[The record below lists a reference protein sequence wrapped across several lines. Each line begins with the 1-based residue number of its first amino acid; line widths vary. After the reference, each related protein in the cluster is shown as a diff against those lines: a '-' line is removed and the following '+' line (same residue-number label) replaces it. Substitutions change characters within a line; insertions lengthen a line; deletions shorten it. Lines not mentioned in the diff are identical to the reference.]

1 MLLNVMKSH
10 KKFFAVTSFFLY
22 VTCLTFSW
30 VLMQPPYSV
39 ADEPSHTIKAVAS
52 AYGQFDRPQV
62 IGQFGYGAYSYEVP
76 KVFTSIWHSTC
87 YNDDT
92 RTTAACIGDFPP
104 GTELV
109 GTTSTA
115 GPNPPTY
122 YVAIGWLGR
131 LFPSQTGFYLMR
143 FLGALLFCLTLTF
156 TFALQY
162 FKSKSRNAW
171 ISIPLLLTPA
181 VSSFSAVINPFA
193 YEIAAAALF
202 WTSMILLIDAGNS
215 YKNSKQLWGA
225 LVGSALFLSC
235 IRPAAFVW
243 ISAIMF
249 FVVVSVPGN
258 ITRQINFH
266 QKRVKSIAGLAFNAV
281 VISLALTYRS
291 QTDLVIDPTNAITP
305 MVGAGGDIFT
315 NMSLS
320 YQRLGIFFRQLFGFF
335 GWTSFYPPVAVPI
348 FFLTAITISIVIM
361 RISTWRLRTSLVALM
376 GFVYLGPVVLE
387 GARASSLGFFYQGR
401 YMLPVA
407 IGIPIF
413 IWLRGEERGLNRYTL
428 PLTRTIVGLSTGS
441 SIFAANYVARRFVSG
456 TDGRILWFFD
466 VKWSPPGGPYLLFG
480 LLACSMIGACLMV
493 VSVVSVNEAPL
504 QRDTVD
510 SIQSR

>member
-10 KKFFAVTSFFLY
+10 KKFFAIASFFLY

-30 VLMQPPYSV
+30 VLLQPPYSV
-39 ADEPSHTIKAVAS
+39 SDEPSHTIKAVAS

-115 GPNPPTY
+115 GPYPPTY

-156 TFALQY
+156 TFALQHL
-162 FKSKSRNAW
+162 KSKSHNAW
-171 ISIPLLLTPA
+171 VSVPLLLTPA
-181 VSSFSAVINPFA
+181 VCSFSAVINPFA

-202 WTSMILLIDAGNS
+202 WTSAFLLSDSRHPNRE
-215 YKNSKQLWGA
+215 SKQLWGA
-225 LVGSALFLSC
+225 LVGSALFFSC

-243 ISAIMF
+243 LTMITF
-249 FVVVSVPGN
+249 FVIISVPGN
-258 ITRQINFH
+258 VNRQFNF
-266 QKRVKSIAGLAFNAV
+266 QDKRIRLIAGIAFNAI
-281 VISLALTYRS
+281 VISLALSYRT
-291 QTDLVIDPTNAITP
+291 QTDLVVDPTNAITP

-335 GWTSFYPPVAVPI
+335 GWTSFYPPVAVPL

-361 RISTWRLRTSLVALM
+361 RISTWRLRSGLAALM

-413 IWLRGEERGLNRYTL
+413 IWLRGEEREPNRYTL
-428 PLTRTIVGLSTGS
+428 LLTRTIIGLSAGS

-456 TDGRILWFFD
+456 TDGRVLWFLD
-466 VKWSPPGGPYLLFG
+466 VNWSPPGGPYVLLG
-480 LLACSMIGACLMV
+480 LLVFSMIGACLMV
-493 VSVVSVNEAPL
+493 ASVVTVNEAPL

>member
-30 VLMQPPYSV
+30 VLLQPPYSV
-39 ADEPSHTIKAVAS
+39 SDEPSHTIKAVAS

-92 RTTAACIGDFPP
+92 RTTAACVGDFPP
-104 GTELV
+104 STEIV
-109 GTTSTA
+109 GSTSTA

-143 FLGALLFCLTLTF
+143 FLGALLFSLALTF
-156 TFALQY
+156 TFALQ
-162 FKSKSRNAW
+162 FLKSKSRNAW
-171 ISIPLLLTPA
+171 VSILLLLTPA

-202 WTSMILLIDAGNS
+202 WTSAFLLTDKSRSNREA
-215 YKNSKQLWGA
+215 KQLWTSLA
-225 LVGSALFLSC
+225 ISAFFLSC

-243 ISAIMF
+243 ISVIMF
-249 FVVVSVPGN
+249 FVVISVPGN
-258 ITRQINFH
+258 ITHPKQFSEKKIR
-266 QKRVKSIAGLAFNAV
+266 SILGVAFNAV
-281 VISLALTYRS
+281 VISIALTYRA
-291 QTDLVIDPTNAITP
+291 QTDLVVDPTGATTP
-305 MVGAGGDIFT
+305 MVGAGGDILS
-315 NMSLS
+315 NMLIS
-320 YQRLGIFFRQLFGFF
+320 YERLGSFFRQLFGFF
-335 GWTSFYPPVAVPI
+335 GWTSFYPPVVVPVLFVAAVA
-348 FFLTAITISIVIM
+348 LSIAIM
-361 RISTWRLRTSLVALM
+361 RISTWRLRSGLAALM
-376 GFVYLGPVVLE
+376 AFVYLGPVVLE

-407 IGIPIF
+407 IGIPMY
-413 IWLRGEERGLNRYTL
+413 IWLRGEEREPNRYTL
-428 PLTRTIVGLSTGS
+428 LLTRTIVGLSAGS

-466 VKWSPPGGPYLLFG
+466 VKWNPPGGVYISLG
-480 LLACSMIGACLMV
+480 LLVGAMIGVCLLMAIV
-493 VSVVSVNEAPL
+493 VSDYESKPQMDL
-504 QRDTVD
+504 VD
-510 SIQSR
+510 SVQSR

>member
-62 IGQFGYGAYSYEVP
+62 IGQFGYGAYVYEVP

-202 WTSMILLIDAGNS
+202 WTSTILLTDAHDSNR
-215 YKNSKQLWGA
+215 KSKQLWA
-225 LVGSALFLSC
+225 SLVISAVFLAS
-235 IRPAAFVW
+235 IRSTAFVW

-258 ITRQINFH
+258 ITHRKQLSE
-266 QKRVKSIAGLAFNAV
+266 KKMRSILGVALNAI
-281 VISLALTYRS
+281 VISIALTYRK
-291 QTDLVIDPTNAITP
+291 QTDLVDDPTNTIAP
-305 MVGAGGDIFT
+305 MVGAGGDIFS
-315 NMSLS
+315 NMLIS
-320 YQRLGIFFRQLFGFF
+320 YERLGSFFRQLFGYF
-335 GWTSFYPPVAVPI
+335 GWTSFYPPVVVPVL
-348 FFLTAITISIVIM
+348 FVTCVVMSVGIM
-361 RISTWRLRTSLVALM
+361 RISSWRLRSGLVALSA
-376 GFVYLGPVVLE
+376 FVYFGPVVLE
-387 GARASSLGFFYQGR
+387 GARASSWGFFYQGR
-401 YMLPVA
+401 YILPVA
-407 IGIPIF
+407 IGIPIY
-413 IWLRGEERGLNRYTL
+413 IWLRGEERVRNRYTL
-428 PLTRTIVGLSTGS
+428 PLTRTIVGLSAGS

-456 TDGRILWFFD
+456 TDGRILWFLD
-466 VKWSPPGGPYLLFG
+466 VKWSPPGGPYVLLG

-493 VSVVSVNEAPL
+493 ASVTSVNEAPP
-504 QRDTVD
+504 QMDIID
-510 SIQSR
+510 SIRSS

>member
-92 RTTAACIGDFPP
+92 RITAACIGDFPP

-131 LFPSQTGFYLMR
+131 MFPSQTGFYLMR

-171 ISIPLLLTPA
+171 ISIPLLFTPA

-202 WTSMILLIDAGNS
+202 WTSAFLLSDSRNPNS
-215 YKNSKQLWGA
+215 ESKQLWGA
-225 LVGSALFLSC
+225 LVGSALFFSC

-243 ISAIMF
+243 LTMITF
-249 FVVVSVPGN
+249 FVIISVPGN
-258 ITRQINFH
+258 VNRQLNF
-266 QKRVKSIAGLAFNAV
+266 QDKRIRSIVGIAFNAI
-281 VISLALTYRS
+281 VISLALSYRT
-291 QTDLVIDPTNAITP
+291 QTDLVVDPANTIAP
-305 MVGAGGDIFT
+305 MVGPGGSVFS
-315 NMSLS
+315 NMLVS
-320 YQRLGIFFRQLFGFF
+320 YRHLGVFFRQLFGFF
-335 GWTSFYPPVAVPI
+335 GRTSFYPPVVVPVLFVTAAVM
-348 FFLTAITISIVIM
+348 SIGIM
-361 RISTWRLRTSLVALM
+361 RIPTWRLRVGLAALLSLVY
-376 GFVYLGPVVLE
+376 FGPVVLE
-387 GARASSLGFFYQGR
+387 GTRAGHLGFFYQGR
-401 YMLPVA
+401 YILPVA
-407 IGIPIF
+407 IGIPTY
-413 IWLRGEERGLNRYTL
+413 IWLRGEERERNRYTL
-428 PLTRTIVGLSTGS
+428 PLTRTIVGLSAGS

-456 TDGRILWFFD
+456 TDGRVLWFLD
-466 VKWSPPGGPYLLFG
+466 VKWSPPGGPYVLLG
-480 LLACSMIGACLMV
+480 LLACSMVGACLMV
-493 VSVVSVNEAPL
+493 ASVVSVNEAPL
-504 QRDTVD
+504 QRDIVD
-510 SIQSR
+510 SIRSR

>member
-1 MLLNVMKSH
+1 MKSH
-10 KKFFAVTSFFLY
+10 KKHFAVLSFFLY

-39 ADEPSHTIKAVAS
+39 ADEPAHTIKAVAS

-62 IGQFGYGAYSYEVP
+62 IGQFGYGAYSYDVP

-143 FLGALLFCLTLTF
+143 FLGAFLFCLTLTF
-156 TFALQY
+156 TFALQF

-171 ISIPLLLTPA
+171 VSLLMLLTPA

-202 WTSMILLIDAGNS
+202 WTSAFLLTDKSRSNRKA
-215 YKNSKQLWGA
+215 KQLWA
-225 LVGSALFLSC
+225 SLIISAVFFSC

-243 ISAIMF
+243 ISVVMF
-249 FVVVSVPGN
+249 FVIVSVPGN
-258 ITRQINFH
+258 ITRQLNF
-266 QKRVKSIAGLAFNAV
+266 QDKKMRSILGIAFNAV
-281 VISLALTYRS
+281 VISLALSYRT
-291 QTDLVIDPTNAITP
+291 QTDLVVDPTNTIAP
-305 MVGAGGDIFT
+305 MVGAGGGMLS
-315 NMSLS
+315 NMVIS
-320 YQRLGIFFRQLFGFF
+320 YERLGSFFIQLFGYF

-348 FFLTAITISIVIM
+348 LFVTAVVMSIGIM
-361 RISTWRLRTSLVALM
+361 RISTWRLRSGLAALIA
-376 GFVYLGPVVLE
+376 FVYFGPVVLE

-401 YMLPVA
+401 YILPVA
-407 IGIPIF
+407 IGIPIY
-413 IWLRGEERGLNRYTL
+413 IWLRGEERRPNRYTL
-428 PLTRTIVGLSTGS
+428 LLTRTIVGLSAGS

-456 TDGRILWFFD
+456 TDGRIMWFFD
-466 VKWSPPGGPYLLFG
+466 VKWNPPGGAYTTLSLLVG
-480 LLACSMIGACLMV
+480 AIIGACLLTAIV
-493 VSVVSVNEAPL
+493 VSDYESKPQMDL
-504 QRDTVD
+504 VD
-510 SIQSR
+510 SLQSR

>member
-193 YEIAAAALF
+193 FEIAAAALF
-202 WTSMILLIDAGNS
+202 WTSAFLLSDSRHPNRE
-215 YKNSKQLWGA
+215 SKQLWGA
-225 LVGSALFLSC
+225 LVGSALFFSC

-243 ISAIMF
+243 LTMITF
-249 FVVVSVPGN
+249 FVIISVPGN
-258 ITRQINFH
+258 INRQLYF
-266 QKRVKSIAGLAFNAV
+266 QDKRMRSILGIAFNAI
-281 VISLALTYRS
+281 VISLALSYRK
-291 QTDLVIDPTNAITP
+291 QTDLVVDPANTIAP
-305 MVGAGGDIFT
+305 MVGPGGSVFSNI
-315 NMSLS
+315 LVS
-320 YQRLGIFFRQLFGFF
+320 YRDLGLFFRQLFGFF
-335 GWTSFYPPVAVPI
+335 GWTSFYPPVAVPL
-348 FFLTAITISIVIM
+348 FFLTAITFSIVIM

-401 YMLPVA
+401 YILPVA

-413 IWLRGEERGLNRYTL
+413 IWLRGEERVRNRYSL
-428 PLTRTIVGLSTGS
+428 PLTRTIVGLSAGS

-504 QRDTVD
+504 QRDIVE
-510 SIQSR
+510 SIRSR

>member
-39 ADEPSHTIKAVAS
+39 SDEPSHTIKAVAS
-52 AYGQFDRPQV
+52 AYGEFDRPQV
-62 IGQFGYGAYSYEVP
+62 IGQFGYGAYVYEVP

-92 RTTAACIGDFPP
+92 TTTAACIGDFPP

-109 GTTSTA
+109 GSTSTA

-143 FLGALLFCLTLTF
+143 FLGAVLFSLALTF
-156 TFALQY
+156 TFALQL

-171 ISIPLLLTPA
+171 VSILLLLTPA

-202 WTSMILLIDAGNS
+202 WTSAFLLTDKSRSNREA
-215 YKNSKQLWGA
+215 KQLWA
-225 LVGSALFLSC
+225 SLVISAVFLSC

-243 ISAIMF
+243 ISVIMF
-249 FVVVSVPGN
+249 FVVVSVPSN
-258 ITRQINFH
+258 IIRQKHFYE
-266 QKRVKSIAGLAFNAV
+266 KKMRSILGVAFNAI
-281 VISLALTYRS
+281 VISIALTYRA
-291 QTDLVIDPTNAITP
+291 QTDLVVDPTGAITP
-305 MVGAGGDIFT
+305 MVGAGG
-315 NMSLS
+315 NMLS
-320 YQRLGIFFRQLFGFF
+320 NMQVSYERLGSFFRELFGYF
-335 GWTSFYPPVAVPI
+335 GWTSFYPPVAVPVL
-348 FFLTAITISIVIM
+348 FVTAVVMSIGIM
-361 RISTWRLRTSLVALM
+361 RISTWRLRSGLAFLM
-376 GFVYLGPVVLE
+376 AFVYFGPVVLE

-401 YMLPVA
+401 YILPVA
-407 IGIPIF
+407 IGIPIY
-413 IWLRGEERGLNRYTL
+413 IWLRGEEREPNRYTL
-428 PLTRTIVGLSTGS
+428 LLTRTIIGLSAGS

-456 TDGRILWFFD
+456 TDGRILWFLD
-466 VKWSPPGGPYLLFG
+466 VNWSPPGGPYVLLG
-480 LLACSMIGACLMV
+480 LLVFSMIGACLMV
-493 VSVVSVNEAPL
+493 ASVVTANEAPP

-510 SIQSR
+510 SIRSR